1 MRSIAFVV
9 VLLTLSQPCV
19 AADSVEKLK
28 SFLSDTRNARGRFAQ
43 IVLDKDLKVLQESA
57 GTMAFARP
65 GRFRWQYEKP
75 YEQII
80 VGDGNRLWIYDKDLN
95 QVTVRKL
102 EGALGSSPAVL
113 LAGSNEIEQGYTL
126 TTAGREQGLDWL
138 EAVPRASDT
147 VFERIRLGFDKT
159 GLDAM
164 ELRDQFGQITVIKF
178 SAMERNA
185 ELPAGVFEFSP
196 PPGADVINE

>member
-1 MRSIAFVV
+1 MRRLVLML
-9 VLLTLSQPCV
+9 VLLALPQSGA
-19 AADSVEKLK
+19 AADSIEKLK
-28 SFLSDTRNARGRFAQ
+28 SFLSDTRSARGRFAQ

-57 GTMAFARP
+57 GSMAFARP

-102 EGALGSSPAVL
+102 EGALESSPAAL
-113 LAGSNEIEQGYTL
+113 LAGSNEIERGYTL
-126 TTAGREQGLDWL
+126 STAGSEQGLEWL
-138 EAVPRASDT
+138 EAVPNSPDT
-147 VFERIRLGFDKT
+147 VFERIRLGFNKA

-178 SAMERNA
+178 SAMERNT
-185 ELPAGVFEFSP
+185 ELPSGVFEFSP